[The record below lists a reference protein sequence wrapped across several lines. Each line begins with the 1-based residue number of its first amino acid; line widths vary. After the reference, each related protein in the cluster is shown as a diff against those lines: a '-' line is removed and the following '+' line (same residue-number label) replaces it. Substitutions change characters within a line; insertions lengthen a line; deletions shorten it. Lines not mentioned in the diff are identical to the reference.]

1 MIARYDKEPIITDAS
16 FPRSLSDLEVIV
28 KDLHGG
34 TDVGLTTEEE
44 EFFAERLWQLMT
56 SCRERR

>member
-1 MIARYDKEPIITDAS
+1 
-16 FPRSLSDLEVIV
+16 
-28 KDLHGG
+28 
-34 TDVGLTTEEE
+34 VGLTTEEE